1 MNSLIVF
8 AKPPLLGKVKT
19 RLQAKIGAENA
30 LFIYQKLLLNCFEIA
45 NAVQA
50 KTVFYWNEKSK
61 EYSFPEK
68 FNNKIQSGEC
78 IGDRM
83 RNAIEDEI
91 KLGASKVVLIGS
103 DIPKIST
110 SIINNAFNTLDSC
123 DVVIGPA
130 IDGGYYLIGLKQN
143 HHQIFQLKSWS
154 HADVLKETIYKANSQ
169 NLSVGFVDELSDLDT
184 FNDLENFPELINL
197 IKQE

>member
-30 LFIYQKLLLNCFEIA
+30 LSIYQKLLSNCFEIA

-83 RNAIEDEI
+83 NNAINVELQ
-91 KLGASKVVLIGS
+91 LGASKVVLIGS
-103 DIPKIST
+103 DIPKISA
-110 SIINNAFNTLDSC
+110 SIINNAFDTLDSC
-123 DVVIGPA
+123 EVVIGPA
-130 IDGGYYLIGLKQN
+130 IDGGYYLIGLKQS

-154 HADVLKETIYKANSQ
+154 HADVLRETIYKANSQ
-169 NLSVGFVDELSDLDT
+169 NLSVDFVDELSDLDT

>member
-19 RLQAKIGAENA
+19 RLQAKIGAEKA
-30 LFIYQKLLLNCFEIA
+30 LSIYQKLLSNCFEIA

-83 RNAIEDEI
+83 NNAINVELQ
-91 KLGASKVVLIGS
+91 LGASKVVLIGS
-103 DIPKIST
+103 DIPKISA
-110 SIINNAFNTLDSC
+110 SIINNAFDTLDSC
-123 DVVIGPA
+123 EVVIGPA
-130 IDGGYYLIGLKQN
+130 IDGGYYLIGLKQS

-154 HADVLKETIYKANSQ
+154 HADVLRETIYKANSQ
-169 NLSVGFVDELSDLDT
+169 NLSVDFVDELSDLDT